1 MNVTVKTLAEACGV
15 SRGTVDRVLHN
26 RGAVKP
32 EVALKVKTLA
42 RELGYVP
49 NRAGRALAAYKEPYK
64 IGALLPS
71 VGNAFFE
78 GIVEGMNNANEEF
91 SDLGV
96 KVIMKTLQGYDLKE
110 HLKAIDDLLNQ
121 GCKALCLA
129 TINTPEISEKIDY
142 CTASGIHVILVNTD
156 VEHAHRLCYVGSD
169 YLKAGKT
176 CAGMLSLIAK
186 DDLLNILIVTGS
198 KLMLGHNLRIK
209 GLQGELSDLNVNYN
223 IVEIVECNDSDILS
237 QQLTSKMLQL
247 HPEINCIYIA
257 GAGVQGVGASLIA
270 HGDPKIIAV
279 AYDDIYATRELVK
292 AGIIKF
298 VVCQQP
304 QRQGYHAI
312 KRAYQAL
319 SGLIDKNNS
328 TDFYTDTLIKISS
341 NLKQP
346 PFP

>member
-49 NRAGRALAAYKEPYK
+49 NRAGRALATYREPYK

-71 VGNAFFE
+71 VGNAFFDS
-78 GIVEGMNNANEEF
+78 IIEGMNNANEEF

-96 KVIMKTLQGYDLKE
+96 KVIMKNLQGYNLKE
-110 HLKAIDDLLNQ
+110 HLEAIEELLSQ

-129 TINTPEISEKIDY
+129 TINTPEICEKIDY
-142 CTASGIHVILVNTD
+142 CTSNGIHVILVNTD

-176 CAGMLSLIAK
+176 CAG
-186 DDLLNILIVTGS
+186 N
-198 KLMLGHNLRIK
+198 NLRIE
-209 GLQGELSDLNVNYN
+209 GLKSELNELKINYN
-223 IVEIVECNDSDILS
+223 IVDIVECNDSDILS
-237 QQLTSKMLQL
+237 QQLTSKMLQM
-247 HPEINCIYIA
+247 HAEINCIYIA

-279 AYDDIYATRELVK
+279 AFDDIYATRELVK

-319 SGLIDKNNS
+319 SGLIDSNNS
-328 TDFYTDTLIKISS
+328 TDFYTDTLIKINS
-341 NLKQP
+341 NLK
-346 PFP
+346 